1 MADAIRF
8 LLNGEKREL
17 RDVAP
22 FTTVLQ
28 YLRTVEH
35 LTGTKEGCAEGDCG
49 ACTVV
54 VGEAVNGKM
63 RWRAANSCI
72 LLLGRIDG
80 KYLLT
85 VEGVK
90 NPDGTLHPVQQ
101 AMVDMHGTQCGFC
114 SPGFIMSLFTL
125 YHWEGDKPATDE
137 DIFDILS
144 GNLCRC
150 TGYRPILDVARKIAC
165 GKKTVLR
172 KMNPKS
178 SKLWKPCKEQSAWST
193 NIIRRNISRPGHY
206 PR

>member
-137 DIFDILS
+137 DIFDIYP
-144 GNLCRC
+144 GICAVVRD
-150 TGYRPILDVARKIAC
+150 TARFWTFRVRSPA

>member
-22 FTTVLQ
+22 FMTVLQ

-35 LTGTKEGCAEGDCG
+35 MTGTKEGCAEGDCG

-54 VGEAVNGKM
+54 IGEAVNGKM

-125 YHWEGDKPATDE
+125 ITGKATNPRRTKIFLIFYRGICAAVRGIARFWTSRVKSPA
-137 DIFDILS
+137 
-144 GNLCRC
+144 
-150 TGYRPILDVARKIAC
+150 
-165 GKKTVLR
+165 GKKTALWIMKLILSR
-172 KMNPKS
+172 
-178 SKLWKPCKEQSAWST
+178 LWKPCKEQSAWNMNT
-193 NIIRRNISRPGHY
+193 IRRNISRPDHC
-206 PR
+206 RL